1 MKIMRLLTLHDVLT
15 AWQNGDISYREAL
28 ERAHIDTLD
37 ELYEA
42 AANSGV
48 SVRTQ
53 LTPDETKM
61 AHLVAPLIKQ
71 IISARTQ

>member
-1 MKIMRLLTLHDVLT
+1 MRLLTLHDVLT
-15 AWQNGDISYREAL
+15 AWQNGYIGYREAL

-48 SVRTQ
+48 PIRTK
-53 LTPDETKM
+53 LSADEAHM
-61 AHLVAPLIKQ
+61 AHIVAPLIKQ
-71 IISARTQ
+71 NLSRQVQ